1 MSSFDRMLPLITIL
15 DVEILEEQSTI
26 ASRVAFFS
34 LKNLRQQCRVFGL
47 VTGNLYKTSLIA
59 MLKKLPTQ
67 PVVYEGFDVED
78 LVKFT
83 LDRHLEL
90 TKSAQCHLTEYE
102 SARATFIQART
113 KSEERR
119 PKVKP
124 KTQANNAA
132 PAHRNNVS
140 ASTTVTLR
148 RSSRL
153 AAQAHHAFNR
163 PSSAKPVKSSAARKV
178 IHKSKAIPLN
188 KAQVSLR
195 AADSICKKSLVQHLE
210 AADRELQ
217 FDFLGLP
224 AELRDMVYRMV
235 CISSAIIIQPAR
247 QPTIART
254 CQLLRHEA
262 LAVYYGVNRFSVAVE
277 KYVRRS
283 HMNQNAWFQ
292 SLQPCH
298 LASVRS
304 FSFTYPGA
312 NSVLNIDFDIRGQKF
327 SIVRMSWT
335 SSYHAAQ
342 ILKAYLAN
350 PGVPTVAYNCLI
362 YHVRATRMGS
372 TLQAQFPYS
381 QVSSAFLAAFNA
393 SVNKRVG
400 QATKPTAADK
410 LTTRSKEWTLL
421 SDEWQARK
429 GFSASSIKRVAA
441 MLAENMTDVKN
452 LWVGEFQD

>member
-1 MSSFDRMLPLITIL
+1 MPSFDRMLPLITIL
-15 DVEILEEQSTI
+15 DAEILEEQSTI

-47 VTGNLYKTSLIA
+47 VTGNLYKTSLVA

-102 SARATFIQART
+102 SARATFIQA
-113 KSEERR
+113 
-119 PKVKP
+119 P
-124 KTQANNAA
+124 
-132 PAHRNNVS
+132 
-140 ASTTVTLR
+140 STTVALR

-178 IHKSKAIPLN
+178 IHKSKAIPLK

-195 AADSICKKSLVQHLE
+195 AADDICKKSLVQHLE

-247 QPTIART
+247 QPAIART

-283 HMNQNAWFQ
+283 HMKQNAWFQ

-304 FSFTYPGA
+304 FSFTYPDA

-342 ILKAYLAN
+342 ILKAYLAK

-372 TLQAQFPYS
+372 TLQARFPYS

-410 LTTRSKEWTLL
+410 PTTRSKEWTLL

-452 LWVGEFQD
+452 LWVGEFQDWE

>member
-1 MSSFDRMLPLITIL
+1 MPSFDRMLPLITIL
-15 DVEILEEQSTI
+15 DAEILEEQSTI

-47 VTGNLYKTSLIA
+47 VTGNLYKTSLVA

-102 SARATFIQART
+102 SARATFIQA
-113 KSEERR
+113 
-119 PKVKP
+119 P
-124 KTQANNAA
+124 
-132 PAHRNNVS
+132 
-140 ASTTVTLR
+140 STTVALR

-178 IHKSKAIPLN
+178 IHKSKAIPLK

-195 AADSICKKSLVQHLE
+195 AADDICKKSLVQHLE

-247 QPTIART
+247 QPAIART

-283 HMNQNAWFQ
+283 HMKQNAWFQ

-304 FSFTYPGA
+304 FSFTYPDA

-342 ILKAYLAN
+342 ILKAYLAK

-372 TLQAQFPYS
+372 TLQARFPYS

-410 LTTRSKEWTLL
+410 PTTRSKEWTLL

>member
-1 MSSFDRMLPLITIL
+1 MLPLITIL
-15 DVEILEEQSTI
+15 DVEILEAQSTI

-90 TKSAQCHLTEYE
+90 TKSAECHLTEYE

-178 IHKSKAIPLN
+178 IHKSKAIPLK

-224 AELRDMVYRMV
+224 AELRDMP
-235 CISSAIIIQPAR
+235 AIAK
-247 QPTIART
+247 T

-283 HMNQNAWFQ
+283 HMKQNAWFQ

-342 ILKAYLAN
+342 TLKAYLAK

-400 QATKPTAADK
+400 QATKPTAADEP
-410 LTTRSKEWTLL
+410 TTRSKEWTLL

>member
-1 MSSFDRMLPLITIL
+1 MPSFDRMLPLITIL
-15 DVEILEEQSTI
+15 DVEILEAQSTI

-90 TKSAQCHLTEYE
+90 TKSAECHLTEYE

-163 PSSAKPVKSSAARKV
+163 PSSAKPVKSSATRKV
-178 IHKSKAIPLN
+178 IHKSKAIPLK

-224 AELRDMVYRMV
+224 AELRDMP
-235 CISSAIIIQPAR
+235 AIAK
-247 QPTIART
+247 T

-283 HMNQNAWFQ
+283 HMKQNAWFQ

-342 ILKAYLAN
+342 TLKAYLAK

-400 QATKPTAADK
+400 QATKPTAADEP
-410 LTTRSKEWTLL
+410 TTRSKEWTLL

>member
-1 MSSFDRMLPLITIL
+1 
-15 DVEILEEQSTI
+15 
-26 ASRVAFFS
+26 
-34 LKNLRQQCRVFGL
+34 LK
-47 VTGNLYKTSLIA
+47 
-59 MLKKLPTQ
+59 
-67 PVVYEGFDVED
+67 
-78 LVKFT
+78 
-83 LDRHLEL
+83 
-90 TKSAQCHLTEYE
+90 
-102 SARATFIQART
+102 
-113 KSEERR
+113 
-119 PKVKP
+119 
-124 KTQANNAA
+124 
-132 PAHRNNVS
+132 
-140 ASTTVTLR
+140 
-148 RSSRL
+148 
-153 AAQAHHAFNR
+153 
-163 PSSAKPVKSSAARKV
+163 
-178 IHKSKAIPLN
+178 

-247 QPTIART
+247 QPAIAKT

-283 HMNQNAWFQ
+283 HMKQNAWFQ

-342 ILKAYLAN
+342 ILKAYLAK

-381 QVSSAFLAAFNA
+381 QVSSTFLAAFNA

-400 QATKPTAADK
+400 QATKPTAADEP
-410 LTTRSKEWTLL
+410 TTRSKEWTLL